1 MDEDSTIIEID
12 GGEFTPEML
21 LELSANTKLP
31 VLLNASDEEKALS
44 LLRVYP
50 GRMAVK
56 GCPEAAK
63 KYGALIV

>member
-1 MDEDSTIIEID
+1 
-12 GGEFTPEML
+12 ML

-31 VLLNASDEEKALS
+31 VLLNASDGEKALS